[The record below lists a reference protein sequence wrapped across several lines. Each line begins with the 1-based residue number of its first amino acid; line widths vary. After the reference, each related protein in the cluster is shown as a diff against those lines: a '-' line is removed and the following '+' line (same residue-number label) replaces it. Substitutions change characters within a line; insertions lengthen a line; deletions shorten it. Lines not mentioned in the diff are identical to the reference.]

1 MTQRLLKQTDY
12 EQIGQK
18 ILNCAFE
25 VHKNLGPGLLESVYE
40 VCLLTELK
48 NSNLSVKSQVELPVF
63 YKGEKLN
70 KTFYIDILVEDAIV
84 IELKSVEVLLPVHE
98 IQMLTYMKLGDFKLG
113 FLLNFNESMLKNGI
127 RRKVN
132 NYHF

>member
-12 EQIGQK
+12 ELIGQK

>member
-1 MTQRLLKQTDY
+1 MTQGLLKQTDY
-12 EQIGQK
+12 ELIGQK

-63 YKGEKLN
+63 YKGERLN
-70 KTFYIDILVEDAIV
+70 KTFFIDILVEDAIV

-113 FLLNFNESMLKNGI
+113 FLLNFNESILKNGI

-132 NYHF
+132 NYYF

>member
-1 MTQRLLKQTDY
+1 MTQKLLQQTDY
-12 EQIGQK
+12 ERIGK
-18 ILNCAFE
+18 SILNCAFE

-48 NSNLSVKSQVELPVF
+48 NSNLSIKSQVELPVF

-70 KTFYIDILVEDAIV
+70 KTFFIDILVEDAIV

-113 FLLNFNESMLKNGI
+113 FLLNFNESILKNGI

-132 NYHF
+132 NYYF